1 MPDKPLFLERAS
13 FHRRRLGD
21 AARVLPVLSA
31 VLVLLPVWWAPAL
44 VSVADGVLWFFVL
57 WAGLILAVWAL
68 HRALLRAEA
77 ATIRASEAVAAGQ
90 THPEGRA
97 QARPAQGDAS
107 QGDARRNTGGSPDA
121 L

>member
-21 AARVLPVLSA
+21 AARVLPVLSSA
-31 VLVLLPVWWAPAL
+31 LVLVPVWWAPAL
-44 VSVADGVLWFFVL
+44 VSFAGGVLWFFLL

-77 ATIRASEAVAAGQ
+77 ATMRASEAVAAGQ
-90 THPEGRA
+90 SRPEGKA
-97 QARPAQGDAS
+97 QARPAQGDAR
-107 QGDARRNTGGSPDA
+107 QNTGGSPDA